1 MLKDILK
8 LYLITN
14 RNKQMSDIE
23 FLDLIEQAILGGVT
37 SVQLREKNLEYKKFL
52 KLATQCKEIT
62 EKHNIPLFINDNVDI
77 AKKVSAYGIHVG
89 QSDASLQNV
98 REFLGT
104 NFTIGISI
112 NSLVQLNDK
121 QNQYADYFS
130 IGPIFQTSTKPD
142 AKNPTGVQAI
152 SLLTYNKSK
161 PMIAIGGI
169 TLDNI
174 HTLMNSGLD
183 GFAISS
189 AIFDHKNPTI
199 KAKKFRLK
207 INKLWNYK

>member
-14 RNKQMSDIE
+14 RNKQISDIE
-23 FLDLIEQAILGGVT
+23 FLDLIELAILGGVT
-37 SVQLREKNLEYKKFL
+37 SVQLREKNLEYEKFL
-52 KLATQCKEIT
+52 KLAAQCKEIT
-62 EKHNIPLFINDNVDI
+62 AKHNIPLFINDNVDI
-77 AKKVSAYGIHVG
+77 AKKISAYGIHIG
-89 QSDASLQNV
+89 QSDALLQNA
-98 REFLGT
+98 REFLGI
-104 NFTIGISI
+104 NFIIGISI
-112 NSLVQLNDK
+112 NNLDQLNDK
-121 QNQYADYFS
+121 QNQYANYLS
-130 IGPIFQTSTKPD
+130 IGPIFQTSTKHD
-142 AKNPTGVQAI
+142 AENPTGVQAI

-174 HTLMNSGLD
+174 HALMNSGLD

-199 KAKKFRLK
+199 QANKFRLK
-207 INKLWNYK
+207 INKLLNDK

>member
-14 RNKQMSDIE
+14 RNKQISDIE

-37 SVQLREKNLEYKKFL
+37 SIQLREKDLEYEKFL
-52 KLATQCKEIT
+52 KLAASCKEIT
-62 EKHNIPLFINDNVDI
+62 AKHNIPLFINDNVDI
-77 AKKVSAYGIHVG
+77 AKKVSAYGIHIG
-89 QSDASLQNV
+89 QSDASLQSA

-104 NFTIGISI
+104 NFIIGISI
-112 NSLVQLNDK
+112 NNLAQLNDK
-121 QNQYADYFS
+121 QNQYADYIS
-130 IGPIFQTSTKPD
+130 IGPIFQTITKHD
-142 AKNPTGVQAI
+142 AENPIGVQAI
-152 SLLTYNKSK
+152 SFLTKNKSK

-174 HTLMNSGLD
+174 HVLMNSRLD

-189 AIFDHKNPTI
+189 AIFDHKIPIIQAN
-199 KAKKFRLK
+199 KFRLR
-207 INKLWNYK
+207 IDKLMEWK

>member
-14 RNKQMSDIE
+14 RNKQISDIE

-37 SVQLREKNLEYKKFL
+37 SVQLREKNLEYEKFL
-52 KLATQCKEIT
+52 KLAAQCKEIT
-62 EKHNIPLFINDNVDI
+62 AKHNIPLFINDNVDI
-77 AKKVSAYGIHVG
+77 AKKVSAYGIHIG
-89 QSDASLQNV
+89 QSDTSLQNA

-104 NFTIGISI
+104 NFIIGISI
-112 NSLVQLNDK
+112 NNLAQLNDK
-121 QNQYADYFS
+121 QNQYADYLS
-130 IGPIFQTSTKPD
+130 IGPIFQTSTKLD
-142 AKNPTGVQAI
+142 AENPIGIESI
-152 SLLTYNKSK
+152 SLLTYNKNK
-161 PMIAIGGI
+161 PMIAIGGV

-174 HTLMNSGLD
+174 SALMSSKLD

-199 KAKKFRLK
+199 KAKKFRVK
-207 INKLWNYK
+207 IDRLMECK